1 MPINKVQLVS
11 TPNDEGA
18 SSSEGRRCHP
28 HLGLSSIA
36 TLLQHEHPN
45 ISVVVIDGRV
55 MPLGEILERF
65 DADVV
70 GVSVLTLTYARALDI
85 AHRAQGCRPGFMK
98 HIDGNNNMYYDR
110 EGTGAE

>member
-1 MPINKVQLVS
+1 MPIKKIQLVNA
-11 TPNDEGA
+11 PNDEGA
-18 SSSEGRRCHP
+18 SSSGGRRCYP
-28 HLGLSSIA
+28 HLGLLSIA
-36 TLLQHEHPN
+36 TLLQHVHPD
-45 ISVVVIDGRV
+45 ISVEVIDGSV
-55 MPLGEILERF
+55 TPLDEILERL